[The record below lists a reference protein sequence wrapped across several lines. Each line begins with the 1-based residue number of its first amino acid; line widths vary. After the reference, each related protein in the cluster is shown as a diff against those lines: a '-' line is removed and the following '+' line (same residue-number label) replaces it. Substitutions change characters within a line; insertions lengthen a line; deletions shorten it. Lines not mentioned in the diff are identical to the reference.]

1 MTYILVSND
10 DGVHAD
16 GLPPLV
22 TAVETV
28 APTKVVVPLENC
40 SGASNKLTLDRPLV
54 PRMLPNGYI
63 AVSGSPA
70 DCVYLACQ
78 GMFDEEPSFVVSG
91 INKGANLGDDVLYSG
106 TVAAA
111 LEGRFLSKS
120 AIAVSLVGSE
130 HYATAAAVV
139 GYLLSHWDEFA
150 LPQPCV
156 LNVNVPDL
164 PLSEI
169 AGFAVTRLGRRA
181 RAAQISLHENPRGD
195 LGYWIGHAGQGIPE
209 PGTDFHAIAQNFVSL
224 TPLSI
229 DMTHDAMGPTMAPLT
244 ESLNQG
250 CKELL
255 ATEQSIEK
263 GMANN
268 DRK

>member
-1 MTYILVSND
+1 MSYVLISND

-22 TAVETV
+22 AAVSSFTA
-28 APTKVVVPLENC
+28 TKVVVPLENC

-54 PRMLPNGYI
+54 PQQLKNGYI
-63 AVSGSPA
+63 AISGSPA

-78 GMFDEEPSFVVSG
+78 GMFEDEPSFVVSG
-91 INKGANLGDDVLYSG
+91 INRGANLGDDVLYSG

-120 AIAVSLVGSE
+120 AIALSLVGSV
-130 HYATAAAVV
+130 HYATAASVAR
-139 GYLLSHWDEFA
+139 YLLAHWDEFA

-164 PLSEI
+164 PLSKI
-169 AGFAVTRLGRRA
+169 AGFKITRLGRRA
-181 RAAQISLHENPRGD
+181 RAPKIVQHKNPRGD
-195 LGYWIGHAGQGIPE
+195 FGYWIGHAGEGVPDT
-209 PGTDFHAIAQNFVSL
+209 GTDFEAIAQGFVSL

-229 DMTHDAMGPTMAPLT
+229 DMTHETVLPTMQVLGQN
-244 ESLNQG
+244 LNLG
-250 CKELL
+250 YDELL
-255 ATEQSIEK
+255 ATEQRIER
-263 GMANN
+263 GEAYNEPN
-268 DRK
+268 